1 MAQARHIPARLN
13 SARGNRNQV
22 FLSTGAGLGYNF
34 SLKTF
39 CSPPPSKNNLLLL
52 TLLPRYLHIS
62 GGTYHHALYLLH
74 SRTIGILAGFLSLI
88 GQVERSKVSREIY
101 IHTFIDGW
109 GKKES
114 QKKQ

>member
-13 SARGNRNQV
+13 SARENRNQV

-39 CSPPPSKNNLLLL
+39 CSPPLKKKINHLLL
-52 TLLPRYLHIS
+52 TLPRYSAYFHIS
-62 GGTYHHALYLLH
+62 GGTYDHALYLLH

-88 GQVERSKVSREIY
+88 GQVERSKVSREI
-101 IHTFIDGW
+101 
-109 GKKES
+109 
-114 QKKQ
+114 